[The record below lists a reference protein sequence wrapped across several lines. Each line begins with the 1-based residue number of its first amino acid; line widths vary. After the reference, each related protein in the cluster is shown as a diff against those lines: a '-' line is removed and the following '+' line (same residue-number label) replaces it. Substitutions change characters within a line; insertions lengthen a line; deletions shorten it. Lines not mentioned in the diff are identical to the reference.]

1 MTDLKLDTTLPAE
14 ARPSVGK
21 GAARKGRAA
30 GKVPAVLY
38 SEGGS
43 ASPIAVDPKKLLEIF
58 RKSQDRNT
66 ILQLALDG
74 AVIPVIVQEVQ
85 RHPVSRA
92 LLHVDFYKLAPGKA
106 VTVKVPVAM
115 VGKAAGVAV
124 GGRARVITRELTVRC
139 AYDRIPRTI
148 DVDVTPLEV
157 GQFVRASQI
166 PAAEGVAIVFDHD
179 FNVVGCEGKASG

>member
-1 MTDLKLDTTLPAE
+1 MTEPQNDTTLAAE
-14 ARPSVGK
+14 TRASVGK

-30 GKVPAVLY
+30 GQVPAVLY
-38 SEGGS
+38 GEGG
-43 ASPIAVDPKKLLEIF
+43 AATPIAVDPKKLVEIF

-66 ILQLALDG
+66 ILQLQLDG
-74 AVIPVIVQEVQ
+74 ATVPAIVQEVQ

-92 LLHVDFYKLAPGKA
+92 LLHVDFYKLSPGKS

-124 GGRARVITRELTVRC
+124 GGRARIITRELTVRC
-139 AYDRIPRTI
+139 AYDRIPKTI
-148 DVDVTPLEV
+148 DVDVTPLDV

-166 PAAEGVAIVFDHD
+166 PTAEGVSIVFDHD
-179 FNVVGCEGKASG
+179 FNVVGCEGKAKG